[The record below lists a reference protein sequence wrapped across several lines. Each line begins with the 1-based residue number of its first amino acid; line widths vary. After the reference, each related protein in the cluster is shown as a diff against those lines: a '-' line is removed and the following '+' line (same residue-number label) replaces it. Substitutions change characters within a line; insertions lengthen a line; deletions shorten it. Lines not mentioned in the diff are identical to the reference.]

1 MKVLLCKQ
9 AGSPQLLL
17 LLLTLLVITFK
28 IEKQKETLSVVR
40 EA

>member
-9 AGSPQLLL
+9 AGSPQLL